1 MKKQK
6 ETLKYFAKMLT
17 RPELRILPGQ
27 LAFFIVLS
35 LIPIITIIVYF
46 SSLFA
51 ISTDRLV
58 GFMENIVPMQIIELL
73 MPYLLGKNMGVGIGI
88 SMIVAFFTSSNGPYS
103 IIITTNILYKI
114 EDSSFI
120 KRRIK
125 AIFMTI
131 LLVLLIV
138 FMMIIFAFGDQ
149 ILKFIFTLGI
159 FQKISKQVSFIYYL
173 LKWTLALFI
182 LFFLIK
188 LLYVLALD
196 HPIQSKYM
204 NKGSFFVTSAF
215 VIVSVL
221 YSYYVSYFAN
231 YNIIYGSLSSIVI
244 LMIFIYILSYIFV
257 FGMIINKNTYELEN
271 TDGDKLED

>member
-1 MKKQK
+1 
-6 ETLKYFAKMLT
+6 
-17 RPELRILPGQ
+17 
-27 LAFFIVLS
+27 
-35 LIPIITIIVYF
+35 
-46 SSLFA
+46 
-51 ISTDRLV
+51 
-58 GFMENIVPMQIIELL
+58 
-73 MPYLLGKNMGVGIGI
+73 
-88 SMIVAFFTSSNGPYS
+88 MI
-103 IIITTNILYKI
+103 
-114 EDSSFI
+114 
-120 KRRIK
+120 
-125 AIFMTI
+125 
-131 LLVLLIV
+131 
-138 FMMIIFAFGDQ
+138 
-149 ILKFIFTLGI
+149 
-159 FQKISKQVSFIYYL
+159 
-173 LKWTLALFI
+173 LFI

-204 NKGSFFVTSAF
+204 NKGAFFVTSAF

>member
-73 MPYLLGKNMGVGIGI
+73 MPYLLGKNMGIGIGI

-159 FQKISKQVSFIYYL
+159 YYL

-204 NKGSFFVTSAF
+204 NKGAFFVTSAF